1 MTSISSHRFVW
12 LAAAAGVAVGA
23 GAMWFAS
30 GQSGRIE
37 THSADSRPTDIAAP
51 ESKKKSVSP
60 GLPARELPAAESRRI
75 AEIIAQVQREYVDEV
90 TADRLLEQA
99 MRGMVDELDPYS
111 AYLDRREYQE
121 LRRGAAGSY
130 PGIGIEVSAEA
141 GSIKVVR
148 SLADSP
154 AARAG
159 IRGGDVILQIDNEP
173 VGGNVNAALEQMRGP
188 PGSLVRL
195 MLRRAE
201 SAELVSV
208 ALERAKVEV
217 HSVSGELLAPGYAY
231 VRIASFSET
240 TRKDFEKVLRELSA
254 TGRLRGVVIDVRHNP
269 GGVLE
274 AAVEVADA
282 LLDTGN
288 IVSATG
294 RTAESNF
301 RMDAV
306 PGQLLE
312 GVAVTLLVNGAS
324 ASAAEILAGALK
336 DNGRARLVGR
346 RTYGKGVV
354 QSVLPLADGRALK
367 LTTSRYVTPAGIS
380 IDETGIEPDVIIPG
394 ADVVP
399 VAPRNDSE
407 VRLALRTLREPQ
419 PSKARVAP

>member
-1 MTSISSHRFVW
+1 VE
-12 LAAAAGVAVGA
+12 
-23 GAMWFAS
+23 
-30 GQSGRIE
+30 E
-37 THSADSRPTDIAAP
+37 TVDAPTP
-51 ESKKKSVSP
+51 SKKSTADQPLTV
-60 GLPARELPAAESRRI
+60 RELPASESRRI

-90 TADRLLEQA
+90 TPDRLLEQA
-99 MRGMVDELDPYS
+99 MRGMVGGLDPYS
-111 AYLDRREYQE
+111 AYLDRREYEE

-130 PGIGIEVSAEA
+130 PGIGIEVSAEDD
-141 GSIKVVR
+141 GIKVVR

-173 VGGNVNAALEQMRGP
+173 VCDNVNAALEQMRGP

-195 MLRRAE
+195 TLRRAE

-217 HSVSGELLAPGYAY
+217 HSVSGEMLESGFAY

-240 TRKDFEKVLRELSA
+240 TRKDFDKVVRELST
-254 TGRLRGVVIDVRHNP
+254 TGRLRGVVLDVRHNP

-282 LLDTGN
+282 LLDSGN

-294 RTAESNF
+294 RTAEANF
-301 RMDAV
+301 RMDASR
-306 PGQLLE
+306 GQLLE
-312 GVAVTLLVNGAS
+312 GVPLVLLINGAS

-367 LTTSRYVTPAGIS
+367 LTTSRYVTPAGVS
-380 IDETGIEPDVIIPG
+380 IDETGIEPDVLLPG
-394 ADVVP
+394 ADVTP
-399 VAPRNDSE
+399 IAAREDAE
-407 VRLALRTLREPQ
+407 VNLALRTLREPTV
-419 PSKARVAP
+419 ARAKERR

>member
-1 MTSISSHRFVW
+1 MSIAPSHRLVW
-12 LAAAAGVAVGA
+12 LAAAAGLVVGA
-23 GAMWFAS
+23 VVTGFLLRTP
-30 GQSGRIE
+30 QEI
-37 THSADSRPTDIAAP
+37 ADPPATR
-51 ESKKKSVSP
+51 KKSIISSP
-60 GLPARELPAAESRRI
+60 VTQRELPASESRRMT
-75 AEIIAQVQREYVDEV
+75 EIIAQVQREYVDEV
-90 TADRLLEQA
+90 TPDRLLEQA
-99 MRGMVDELDPYS
+99 MRGMVGGLDPYS
-111 AYLDRREYQE
+111 AYLDRREYEE

-130 PGIGIEVSAEA
+130 PGIGIEVSAE
-141 GSIKVVR
+141 GEGIKVVR

-173 VGGNVNAALEQMRGP
+173 VGSNVNAALEQMRGP

-195 MLRRAE
+195 TLRRAE

-217 HSVSGELLAPGYAY
+217 HSVTGELLEPGFGY

-240 TRKDFEKVLRELSA
+240 TRKDFEKVLRELTAS
-254 TGRLRGVVIDVRHNP
+254 GRLRGVVLDVRHNP

-282 LLDTGN
+282 LLDAGN

-294 RTAESNF
+294 RTAEANF
-301 RMDAV
+301 RMDATR
-306 PGQLLE
+306 GQLLE
-312 GVAVTLLVNGAS
+312 GVPLVLLINGAS

-336 DNGRARLVGR
+336 DNRRAQLIGR

-380 IDETGIEPDVIIPG
+380 INETGIEPDVLLPG
-394 ADVVP
+394 VDITPIAARD
-399 VAPRNDSE
+399 DTE
-407 VRLALRTLREPQ
+407 VKLALRSLREP
-419 PSKARVAP
+419 PPTRGKERR

>member
-1 MTSISSHRFVW
+1 
-12 LAAAAGVAVGA
+12 
-23 GAMWFAS
+23 MWFV
-30 GQSGRIE
+30 
-37 THSADSRPTDIAAP
+37 SRPADEALDMTP
-51 ESKKKSVSP
+51 PSKKSNVEKPLTV
-60 GLPARELPAAESRRI
+60 RELPASESRRI
-75 AEIIAQVQREYVDEV
+75 AEIIAQVQREYVDDV
-90 TADRLLEQA
+90 TPDRLLEQA
-99 MRGMVDELDPYS
+99 MRGMVGGLDPYS
-111 AYLDRREYQE
+111 AYLDRREYEE

-130 PGIGIEVSAEA
+130 PGIGIEVSAE
-141 GSIKVVR
+141 GEGIKVVR

-173 VGGNVNAALEQMRGP
+173 VGSNVSAALEQMRGP

-195 MLRRAE
+195 TLRRAE

-217 HSVSGELLAPGYAY
+217 HSVSGEMLESGFAY

-240 TRKDFEKVLRELSA
+240 TRKDFDKVLRELS
-254 TGRLRGVVIDVRHNP
+254 TSGSLRGVVLDVRHNP

-282 LLDTGN
+282 LLDSGN

-294 RTAESNF
+294 RTAEANF
-301 RMDAV
+301 RMDASR
-306 PGQLLE
+306 GQLLE
-312 GVAVTLLVNGAS
+312 GVPLVLLINGAS

-367 LTTSRYVTPAGIS
+367 LTTSRYVTPAGVS
-380 IDETGIEPDVIIPG
+380 IDETGIEPDVLLPG
-394 ADVVP
+394 ADVMP
-399 VAPRNDSE
+399 IAAREDAE
-407 VRLALRTLREPQ
+407 VKLALRTLREPTITRA
-419 PSKARVAP
+419 KERR

>member
-1 MTSISSHRFVW
+1 VSIAQSHRLVW

-23 GAMWFAS
+23 TATWL
-30 GQSGRIE
+30 I
-37 THSADSRPTDIAAP
+37 SRPTEETVEVSTASNNS
-51 ESKKKSVSP
+51 SKKSNSDRPLTV
-60 GLPARELPAAESRRI
+60 RELPASESRRI
-75 AEIIAQVQREYVDEV
+75 AEIIAQVQREYVDDV
-90 TADRLLEQA
+90 LPDRLLEQA
-99 MRGMVDELDPYS
+99 MRGMVGGLDPYS
-111 AYLDRREYQE
+111 AYLDRREYEE

-130 PGIGIEVSAEA
+130 PGIGIEVSAE
-141 GSIKVVR
+141 GDGIKVVR

-173 VGGNVNAALEQMRGP
+173 VGSNVNAALEQMRGP

-195 MLRRAE
+195 TLRRAE

-217 HSVSGELLAPGYAY
+217 HSVSGEMLESGFAY

-240 TRKDFEKVLRELSA
+240 TRKDFDKILRELSSS
-254 TGRLRGVVIDVRHNP
+254 GPLRGVVLDVRHNP

-282 LLDTGN
+282 LLDSGN

-294 RTAESNF
+294 RTAEANF
-301 RMDAV
+301 RMNASQ
-306 PGQLLE
+306 GQLLE
-312 GVAVTLLVNGAS
+312 GVPLVLLINGAS

-380 IDETGIEPDVIIPG
+380 INETGIEPDVLIPG
-394 ADVVP
+394 ADVMP
-399 VAPRNDSE
+399 GAARDDTE
-407 VRLALRTLREPQ
+407 VKLALRTLRETSRQ
-419 PSKARVAP
+419 LSSVRAAP

>member
-1 MTSISSHRFVW
+1 VSITQSHRLVW
-12 LAAAAGVAVGA
+12 LAAAAGLVVGA
-23 GAMWFAS
+23 AATWFV
-30 GQSGRIE
+30 
-37 THSADSRPTDIAAP
+37 SRPVEETVDLP
-51 ESKKKSVSP
+51 TSSKKSTADQPLTV
-60 GLPARELPAAESRRI
+60 RELPASESRRI

-90 TADRLLEQA
+90 TPDRLLEQA
-99 MRGMVDELDPYS
+99 MRGMVGGLDPYS
-111 AYLDRREYQE
+111 AYLDRREYEE

-130 PGIGIEVSAEA
+130 PGIGIEVSAE
-141 GSIKVVR
+141 GEGIKVVR

-173 VGGNVNAALEQMRGP
+173 VGANVSAALEQMRGP

-195 MLRRAE
+195 TLRRAE

-217 HSVSGELLAPGYAY
+217 HSVSGEMLESGFAY

-240 TRKDFEKVLRELSA
+240 TRKDFDKVVRELSM
-254 TGRLRGVVIDVRHNP
+254 TGRLRGVVLDVRHNP

-282 LLDTGN
+282 LLDSGN

-294 RTAESNF
+294 RTAEANF
-301 RMDAV
+301 RMDASQ
-306 PGQLLE
+306 GQLLE
-312 GVAVTLLVNGAS
+312 GVPLVLLINGAS

-367 LTTSRYVTPAGIS
+367 LTTSRYVTPAGVS
-380 IDETGIEPDVIIPG
+380 IDETGIEPDVLLPG
-394 ADVVP
+394 VDVLP
-399 VAPRNDSE
+399 IAAREDAE
-407 VRLALRTLREPQ
+407 VKLALRTLREP
-419 PSKARVAP
+419 PVTRAKERR

>member
-1 MTSISSHRFVW
+1 MNPVASYRFVW
-12 LAAAAGVAVGA
+12 LAAAAGLLVGA
-23 GAMWFAS
+23 GATWFATAQLRLS
-30 GQSGRIE
+30 EAGSESQPIE
-37 THSADSRPTDIAAP
+37 TTLS
-51 ESKKKSVSP
+51 SKKTSAVPAST
-60 GLPARELPAAESRRI
+60 ARELPAAESRRI

-90 TADRLLEQA
+90 TPDRLLEQA
-99 MRGMVDELDPYS
+99 MRGMVGELDPYS
-111 AYLDRREYQE
+111 AYLDRREYEE

-141 GSIKVVR
+141 GGIKVVR

-195 MLRRAE
+195 TLRRAE

-217 HSVSGELLAPGYAY
+217 HSVSGELLEPGYGY

-254 TGRLRGVVIDVRHNP
+254 TGRLRGVIIDVRHNP

-294 RTAESNF
+294 RTAEANF
-301 RMDAV
+301 RMDAAR
-306 PGQLLE
+306 GQLLE
-312 GVAVTLLVNGAS
+312 GVSLILLINGAS

-367 LTTSRYVTPAGIS
+367 ITTSRYVTPAGIS

-394 ADVVP
+394 SDVMP
-399 VAPRNDSE
+399 VAPRDDSE
-407 VRLALRTLREPQ
+407 VKLALRTLRDPLVTR
-419 PSKARVAP
+419 SKERR

>member
-1 MTSISSHRFVW
+1 
-12 LAAAAGVAVGA
+12 
-23 GAMWFAS
+23 MWFV
-30 GQSGRIE
+30 
-37 THSADSRPTDIAAP
+37 SRPADEALNVTP
-51 ESKKKSVSP
+51 PSKKSIVDKPLTV
-60 GLPARELPAAESRRI
+60 RELPASESRRI
-75 AEIIAQVQREYVDEV
+75 AEIIAQVQREYVDDV
-90 TADRLLEQA
+90 TPDRLLEQA
-99 MRGMVDELDPYS
+99 MRGMVGGLDPYS
-111 AYLDRREYQE
+111 AYLDRREYEE

-130 PGIGIEVSAEA
+130 PGIGIEVSAE
-141 GSIKVVR
+141 GEGIKVVR

-173 VGGNVNAALEQMRGP
+173 VGSNVSAALEQMRGP

-195 MLRRAE
+195 TLRRAE

-217 HSVSGELLAPGYAY
+217 HSVSGEMLESGFAY

-240 TRKDFEKVLRELSA
+240 TRKDFDKVLRELS
-254 TGRLRGVVIDVRHNP
+254 TSGSLRGVVLDVRHNP

-282 LLDTGN
+282 LLDSGN

-294 RTAESNF
+294 RTAEANF
-301 RMDAV
+301 RMDASR
-306 PGQLLE
+306 GQLLE
-312 GVAVTLLVNGAS
+312 GVPLVLLINGAS

-367 LTTSRYVTPAGIS
+367 LTTSRYVTPAGVS
-380 IDETGIEPDVIIPG
+380 IDETGIEPDVLLPG

-399 VAPRNDSE
+399 IAAREDAE
-407 VRLALRTLREPQ
+407 VKLALRTLREPTVTRA
-419 PSKARVAP
+419 KERR

>member
-1 MTSISSHRFVW
+1 MSIAPSHRLVW
-12 LAAAAGVAVGA
+12 LAAAAGLVVGA
-23 GAMWFAS
+23 VVTGFLLRTP
-30 GQSGRIE
+30 QEI
-37 THSADSRPTDIAAP
+37 ADPPATR
-51 ESKKKSVSP
+51 KKSIISSP
-60 GLPARELPAAESRRI
+60 VTQRELPASESRRMT
-75 AEIIAQVQREYVDEV
+75 EIIAQVQREYVDEV
-90 TADRLLEQA
+90 TPDRLLEQA
-99 MRGMVDELDPYS
+99 MRGMVGGLDPYS
-111 AYLDRREYQE
+111 AYLDRREYEE

-130 PGIGIEVSAEA
+130 PGIGIEVSAE
-141 GSIKVVR
+141 GEGIKVVR

-173 VGGNVNAALEQMRGP
+173 VGSNVNAALEQMRGP

-195 MLRRAE
+195 TLRRAE

-217 HSVSGELLAPGYAY
+217 HSVTGELLEPGFGY

-240 TRKDFEKVLRELSA
+240 TRKDFDKVLRELTA
-254 TGRLRGVVIDVRHNP
+254 IGRLRGVVLDVRHNP

-282 LLDTGN
+282 LLDAGN

-294 RTAESNF
+294 RTAEANF
-301 RMDAV
+301 RMDATR
-306 PGQLLE
+306 GQLLE
-312 GVAVTLLVNGAS
+312 GVPLVLLINGAS

-336 DNGRARLVGR
+336 DNRRAQLIGR

-380 IDETGIEPDVIIPG
+380 IDETGIEPDVLLPG
-394 ADVVP
+394 VDVTP
-399 VAPRNDSE
+399 IAARDDAE
-407 VRLALRTLREPQ
+407 VKLALRSLREP
-419 PSKARVAP
+419 PPTRGKERR

>member
-1 MTSISSHRFVW
+1 MSLAHSHRLVW
-12 LAAAAGVAVGA
+12 LAAAAGLVVGA
-23 GAMWFAS
+23 ATMWFV
-30 GQSGRIE
+30 
-37 THSADSRPTDIAAP
+37 SRPADEALDMTP
-51 ESKKKSVSP
+51 PSKKSNVEKPLTV
-60 GLPARELPAAESRRI
+60 RELPASESRRI
-75 AEIIAQVQREYVDEV
+75 AEIIAQVQREYVDDV
-90 TADRLLEQA
+90 TPDRLLEQA
-99 MRGMVDELDPYS
+99 MRGMVGGLDPYS
-111 AYLDRREYQE
+111 AYLDRREYEE

-130 PGIGIEVSAEA
+130 PGIGIEVSAE
-141 GSIKVVR
+141 GEGIKVVR

-173 VGGNVNAALEQMRGP
+173 VGSNVSAALEQMRGP

-195 MLRRAE
+195 TLRRAE

-217 HSVSGELLAPGYAY
+217 HSVSGEMLESGFAY

-240 TRKDFEKVLRELSA
+240 TRKDFDKVLRELS
-254 TGRLRGVVIDVRHNP
+254 TSGSLRGVVLDVRHNP

-282 LLDTGN
+282 LLDSGN

-294 RTAESNF
+294 RTAEANF
-301 RMDAV
+301 RMDASR
-306 PGQLLE
+306 GQLLE
-312 GVAVTLLVNGAS
+312 GVPLVLLINGAS

-367 LTTSRYVTPAGIS
+367 LTTSRYVTPAGVS
-380 IDETGIEPDVIIPG
+380 IDETGIEPDVLLPG
-394 ADVVP
+394 VDVMP
-399 VAPRNDSE
+399 IAAREDAE
-407 VRLALRTLREPQ
+407 VKLALRTLREPTVTRA
-419 PSKARVAP
+419 KERR

>member
-1 MTSISSHRFVW
+1 VE
-12 LAAAAGVAVGA
+12 
-23 GAMWFAS
+23 
-30 GQSGRIE
+30 E
-37 THSADSRPTDIAAP
+37 TVDAPTP
-51 ESKKKSVSP
+51 SKKSTADQPLTV
-60 GLPARELPAAESRRI
+60 RELPASESRRI

-90 TADRLLEQA
+90 TPDRLLEQA
-99 MRGMVDELDPYS
+99 MRGMVGGLDPYS
-111 AYLDRREYQE
+111 AYLDRREYEE

-130 PGIGIEVSAEA
+130 PGIGIEVSAEDD
-141 GSIKVVR
+141 GIKVVR

-173 VGGNVNAALEQMRGP
+173 VGDNVSAALEQMRGP

-195 MLRRAE
+195 TLRRAE

-217 HSVSGELLAPGYAY
+217 HSVSGEMLESGFAY

-240 TRKDFEKVLRELSA
+240 TRKDFDKVVRELST
-254 TGRLRGVVIDVRHNP
+254 TGRLRGVVLDVRHNP

-282 LLDTGN
+282 LLDSGN

-294 RTAESNF
+294 RTAEANF
-301 RMDAV
+301 RMDASR
-306 PGQLLE
+306 GQLLE
-312 GVAVTLLVNGAS
+312 GVPLILLINGAS

-367 LTTSRYVTPAGIS
+367 LTTSRYVTPAGVS
-380 IDETGIEPDVIIPG
+380 IDETGIEPDVLLPG
-394 ADVVP
+394 ADVTP
-399 VAPRNDSE
+399 IAAREDAE
-407 VRLALRTLREPQ
+407 VNLALRTLREPTV
-419 PSKARVAP
+419 ARAKERR

>member
-1 MTSISSHRFVW
+1 MSIAQSHRLVW
-12 LAAAAGVAVGA
+12 LAAAVGVAVGA
-23 GAMWFAS
+23 AATWL
-30 GQSGRIE
+30 I
-37 THSADSRPTDIAAP
+37 SRPTEETVEVSTASNNS
-51 ESKKKSVSP
+51 SKKSNSDRPLTV
-60 GLPARELPAAESRRI
+60 RELPASESRRI
-75 AEIIAQVQREYVDEV
+75 AEIIAQVQREYVDDV
-90 TADRLLEQA
+90 PPDRLLEQA
-99 MRGMVDELDPYS
+99 MRGMVGGLDPYS
-111 AYLDRREYQE
+111 AYLDRREYEE

-130 PGIGIEVSAEA
+130 PGIGIEVSAE
-141 GSIKVVR
+141 GDGIKVVR

-173 VGGNVNAALEQMRGP
+173 VGSNVNAALEQMRGP

-195 MLRRAE
+195 TLRRAE

-217 HSVSGELLAPGYAY
+217 HSVSGEMLESGFAY

-240 TRKDFEKVLRELSA
+240 TRKDFDRVLRELSSS
-254 TGRLRGVVIDVRHNP
+254 GPLRGVVLDVRHNP

-282 LLDTGN
+282 LLDSGN

-294 RTAESNF
+294 RTAEANF
-301 RMDAV
+301 RMNASQ
-306 PGQLLE
+306 GQLLE
-312 GVAVTLLVNGAS
+312 GVPLVLLINGAS

-367 LTTSRYVTPAGIS
+367 LTTSRYVTPAGVS
-380 IDETGIEPDVIIPG
+380 IDETGIEPDVLLPG
-394 ADVVP
+394 ADVMP
-399 VAPRNDSE
+399 IAARDDTE
-407 VRLALRTLREPQ
+407 VKLALRTLRDPTLSRTKE
-419 PSKARVAP
+419 RR

>member
-1 MTSISSHRFVW
+1 MSLAHSHRLVW
-12 LAAAAGVAVGA
+12 LAAAAGLVVGA
-23 GAMWFAS
+23 ATMWFV
-30 GQSGRIE
+30 
-37 THSADSRPTDIAAP
+37 SRPADEALDVTP
-51 ESKKKSVSP
+51 PSKKSNVDKPLTV
-60 GLPARELPAAESRRI
+60 RELPASESRRI
-75 AEIIAQVQREYVDEV
+75 AEIIAQVQREYVDDV
-90 TADRLLEQA
+90 TPDRLLEQA
-99 MRGMVDELDPYS
+99 MRGMVGGLDPYS
-111 AYLDRREYQE
+111 AYLDRREYEE

-130 PGIGIEVSAEA
+130 PGIGIEVSAE
-141 GSIKVVR
+141 GEGIKVVR

-173 VGGNVNAALEQMRGP
+173 VGSNVSAALEQMRGP

-195 MLRRAE
+195 TLRRAE

-217 HSVSGELLAPGYAY
+217 HSVSGEMLESGFAY

-240 TRKDFEKVLRELSA
+240 TRKDFDKVLRELS
-254 TGRLRGVVIDVRHNP
+254 TSGSLRGVVLDVRHNP

-282 LLDTGN
+282 LLDSGN

-294 RTAESNF
+294 RTAEANF
-301 RMDAV
+301 RMDASR
-306 PGQLLE
+306 GQLLE
-312 GVAVTLLVNGAS
+312 GVPLVLLINGAS

-367 LTTSRYVTPAGIS
+367 LTTSRYVTPAGVS
-380 IDETGIEPDVIIPG
+380 IDETGIEPDVLLPG
-394 ADVVP
+394 ADVMP
-399 VAPRNDSE
+399 IAAREDAE
-407 VRLALRTLREPQ
+407 VKLALRTLREPTVTRA
-419 PSKARVAP
+419 KERR

>member
-1 MTSISSHRFVW
+1 VSLAHSHRLVW
-12 LAAAAGVAVGA
+12 LAAAAGLVVGA
-23 GAMWFAS
+23 AAMWFV
-30 GQSGRIE
+30 
-37 THSADSRPTDIAAP
+37 SRPADEALGVTP
-51 ESKKKSVSP
+51 PSKKSIVDKPLTV
-60 GLPARELPAAESRRI
+60 RELPASESRRI
-75 AEIIAQVQREYVDEV
+75 AEIIAQVQREYVDDV
-90 TADRLLEQA
+90 TPDRLLEQA
-99 MRGMVDELDPYS
+99 MRGMVGGLDPYS
-111 AYLDRREYQE
+111 AYLDRREYEE

-130 PGIGIEVSAEA
+130 PGIGIEVSAE
-141 GSIKVVR
+141 GEGIKVVR

-173 VGGNVNAALEQMRGP
+173 VGSNVSAALEQMRGP

-195 MLRRAE
+195 TLRRAE

-217 HSVSGELLAPGYAY
+217 HSVSGEMLESGFAY

-240 TRKDFEKVLRELSA
+240 TRKDFDKVLRELS
-254 TGRLRGVVIDVRHNP
+254 TSGSLRGVVLDVRHNP

-282 LLDTGN
+282 LLDSGN

-294 RTAESNF
+294 RTAEANF
-301 RMDAV
+301 RMDASR
-306 PGQLLE
+306 GQLLE
-312 GVAVTLLVNGAS
+312 GVPLVLLINGAS

-367 LTTSRYVTPAGIS
+367 LTTSRYVTPAGVS
-380 IDETGIEPDVIIPG
+380 IDETGIEPDVLLPG
-394 ADVVP
+394 ADVMP
-399 VAPRNDSE
+399 IGPRDDTE
-407 VRLALRTLREPQ
+407 VKLALRTLRETSSQ
-419 PSKARVAP
+419 PRSARAAP

>member
-1 MTSISSHRFVW
+1 MSITQSHRLVW
-12 LAAAAGVAVGA
+12 LAAAAGLVVGA
-23 GAMWFAS
+23 AATWFV
-30 GQSGRIE
+30 
-37 THSADSRPTDIAAP
+37 SRPVEETVDVPAP
-51 ESKKKSVSP
+51 SKKSTADQPLTV
-60 GLPARELPAAESRRI
+60 RELPASESRRI

-90 TADRLLEQA
+90 TPDRLLEQA
-99 MRGMVDELDPYS
+99 MRGMVGGLDPYS
-111 AYLDRREYQE
+111 AYLDRREYEE

-130 PGIGIEVSAEA
+130 PGIGIEVSAE
-141 GSIKVVR
+141 GEGIKVVR

-173 VGGNVNAALEQMRGP
+173 VGANVSAALEQMRGP

-195 MLRRAE
+195 TLRRAE

-217 HSVSGELLAPGYAY
+217 HSVSGEMLESGFAY

-240 TRKDFEKVLRELSA
+240 TRKDFDKVVRELSM
-254 TGRLRGVVIDVRHNP
+254 TGRLRGVVLDVRHNP

-282 LLDTGN
+282 LLDSGN

-294 RTAESNF
+294 RTAEANF
-301 RMDAV
+301 RMDASQ
-306 PGQLLE
+306 GQLLE
-312 GVAVTLLVNGAS
+312 GVPLVLLINGAS

-367 LTTSRYVTPAGIS
+367 LTTSRYVTPAGVS
-380 IDETGIEPDVIIPG
+380 IDETGIEPDVLLPG
-394 ADVVP
+394 VDVLP
-399 VAPRNDSE
+399 IAARDDAE
-407 VRLALRTLREPQ
+407 VKLALRTLREP
-419 PSKARVAP
+419 PVTRAKERR

>member
-1 MTSISSHRFVW
+1 MSIAQSHRLVW
-12 LAAAAGVAVGA
+12 LAAAVGVAVGA
-23 GAMWFAS
+23 AATWL
-30 GQSGRIE
+30 I
-37 THSADSRPTDIAAP
+37 SRPTEETVEVSTASNNS
-51 ESKKKSVSP
+51 SKKSNSDRPLTV
-60 GLPARELPAAESRRI
+60 RELPASESRRI
-75 AEIIAQVQREYVDEV
+75 AEIIAQVQREYVDDV
-90 TADRLLEQA
+90 PPDRLLEQA
-99 MRGMVDELDPYS
+99 MRGMVGGLDPYS
-111 AYLDRREYQE
+111 AYLDRREYEE

-130 PGIGIEVSAEA
+130 PGIGIEVSAE
-141 GSIKVVR
+141 GDGIKVVR

-173 VGGNVNAALEQMRGP
+173 VGSNVNAALEQMRGP

-195 MLRRAE
+195 TLRRAE

-217 HSVSGELLAPGYAY
+217 HSVSGEMLESGFAY

-240 TRKDFEKVLRELSA
+240 TRKDFDRVLRELSSS
-254 TGRLRGVVIDVRHNP
+254 GPLRGVVLDVRHNP

-282 LLDTGN
+282 LLDSGN

-294 RTAESNF
+294 RTAEANF
-301 RMDAV
+301 RMNASQ
-306 PGQLLE
+306 GQLLE
-312 GVAVTLLVNGAS
+312 GVPLVLLINGAS

-367 LTTSRYVTPAGIS
+367 LTTSRYVTPAGVS
-380 IDETGIEPDVIIPG
+380 IDETGIEPDVLLPG
-394 ADVVP
+394 ADVMP
-399 VAPRNDSE
+399 IGPRDDTE
-407 VRLALRTLREPQ
+407 VKLALRTLRETSSQ
-419 PSKARVAP
+419 PRSARAAP

>member
-1 MTSISSHRFVW
+1 
-12 LAAAAGVAVGA
+12 
-23 GAMWFAS
+23 
-30 GQSGRIE
+30 
-37 THSADSRPTDIAAP
+37 
-51 ESKKKSVSP
+51 
-60 GLPARELPAAESRRI
+60 LPASESRRI

-90 TADRLLEQA
+90 TPDRLLEQA
-99 MRGMVDELDPYS
+99 MRGMVGGLDPYS
-111 AYLDRREYQE
+111 AYLDRREYEE

-130 PGIGIEVSAEA
+130 PGIGIEVSAEDD
-141 GSIKVVR
+141 GIKVVR

-173 VGGNVNAALEQMRGP
+173 VGDNVNAALEQMRGP

-195 MLRRAE
+195 TLRRAE

-217 HSVSGELLAPGYAY
+217 HSVSGEMLESGFAY

-240 TRKDFEKVLRELSA
+240 TRKDFDKVVRELST
-254 TGRLRGVVIDVRHNP
+254 TGRLRGVVLDVRHNP

-282 LLDTGN
+282 LLDSGN

-294 RTAESNF
+294 RTAEANF
-301 RMDAV
+301 RMDASR
-306 PGQLLE
+306 GQLLE
-312 GVAVTLLVNGAS
+312 GVPLVLLINGAS

-367 LTTSRYVTPAGIS
+367 LTTSRYVTPAGVS
-380 IDETGIEPDVIIPG
+380 IDETGIEPDVLLPG
-394 ADVVP
+394 ADVTP
-399 VAPRNDSE
+399 IAAREDAE
-407 VRLALRTLREPQ
+407 VNLALRTLREPTV
-419 PSKARVAP
+419 ARAKERR

>member
-1 MTSISSHRFVW
+1 MSLAHSHRLVW
-12 LAAAAGVAVGA
+12 LAAAAGLVVGA
-23 GAMWFAS
+23 AAMWFVS
-30 GQSGRIE
+30 WP
-37 THSADSRPTDIAAP
+37 ADEALDVTPP
-51 ESKKKSVSP
+51 SKKSIVDKPLTV
-60 GLPARELPAAESRRI
+60 RELPASESRRI
-75 AEIIAQVQREYVDEV
+75 AEIIAQVQREYVDDV
-90 TADRLLEQA
+90 TPDRLLEQA
-99 MRGMVDELDPYS
+99 MRGMVGGLDPYS
-111 AYLDRREYQE
+111 AYLDRREYEE

-130 PGIGIEVSAEA
+130 PGIGIEVSAE
-141 GSIKVVR
+141 GEGIKVVR

-173 VGGNVNAALEQMRGP
+173 VGSNVSAALEQMRGP

-195 MLRRAE
+195 TLRRAE

-217 HSVSGELLAPGYAY
+217 HSVSGEMLESGFAY

-240 TRKDFEKVLRELSA
+240 TRKDFDKVLRELS
-254 TGRLRGVVIDVRHNP
+254 TSGSLRGVVLDVRHNP

-282 LLDTGN
+282 LLDSGN

-294 RTAESNF
+294 RTAEANF
-301 RMDAV
+301 RMDASR
-306 PGQLLE
+306 GQLLE
-312 GVAVTLLVNGAS
+312 GVPLVLLINGAS

-367 LTTSRYVTPAGIS
+367 LTTSRYVTPAGVS
-380 IDETGIEPDVIIPG
+380 IDETGIEPDVLLPG
-394 ADVVP
+394 ADVMP
-399 VAPRNDSE
+399 IAAREDAE
-407 VRLALRTLREPQ
+407 VKLALRTLREPTVTRA
-419 PSKARVAP
+419 KERR

>member
-1 MTSISSHRFVW
+1 VSITQSHRLVW
-12 LAAAAGVAVGA
+12 LAAAAGLVVGA
-23 GAMWFAS
+23 AATWFV
-30 GQSGRIE
+30 
-37 THSADSRPTDIAAP
+37 SRPVEETVDVPAP
-51 ESKKKSVSP
+51 SKKSTADQPLTV
-60 GLPARELPAAESRRI
+60 RELPASESRRI

-90 TADRLLEQA
+90 TPDRLLEQA
-99 MRGMVDELDPYS
+99 MRGMVGGLDPYS
-111 AYLDRREYQE
+111 AYLDRREYEE

-130 PGIGIEVSAEA
+130 PGIGIEVSAE
-141 GSIKVVR
+141 GEGIKVVR

-173 VGGNVNAALEQMRGP
+173 VGANVSAALEQMRGP

-195 MLRRAE
+195 TLRRAE

-217 HSVSGELLAPGYAY
+217 YSVSGEMLESGFAY

-240 TRKDFEKVLRELSA
+240 TRKDFDKVVRELSM
-254 TGRLRGVVIDVRHNP
+254 TGRLRGVVLDVRHNP

-282 LLDTGN
+282 LLDSGN

-294 RTAESNF
+294 RTAEANF
-301 RMDAV
+301 RMDASQ
-306 PGQLLE
+306 GQLLE
-312 GVAVTLLVNGAS
+312 GVPLVLLINGAS

-367 LTTSRYVTPAGIS
+367 LTTSRYVTPAGVS
-380 IDETGIEPDVIIPG
+380 IDETGIEPDVLLPG
-394 ADVVP
+394 VDVLP
-399 VAPRNDSE
+399 IAAREDAE
-407 VRLALRTLREPQ
+407 VKLALRTLREP
-419 PSKARVAP
+419 PVTRAKERR

>member
-1 MTSISSHRFVW
+1 
-12 LAAAAGVAVGA
+12 
-23 GAMWFAS
+23 MWFV
-30 GQSGRIE
+30 
-37 THSADSRPTDIAAP
+37 SRPADEALDVTP
-51 ESKKKSVSP
+51 SSKKSIVDKPLTV
-60 GLPARELPAAESRRI
+60 RELPASESRRI
-75 AEIIAQVQREYVDEV
+75 AEIIAQVQREYVDDV
-90 TADRLLEQA
+90 TPDRLLEQA
-99 MRGMVDELDPYS
+99 MRGMVGGLDPYS
-111 AYLDRREYQE
+111 AYLDRREYEE

-130 PGIGIEVSAEA
+130 PGIGIEVSAE
-141 GSIKVVR
+141 GEGIKVVR

-173 VGGNVNAALEQMRGP
+173 VGSNVSAALEQMRGP

-195 MLRRAE
+195 TLRRAE

-217 HSVSGELLAPGYAY
+217 HSVSGEMLESGFAY

-240 TRKDFEKVLRELSA
+240 TRKDFDKVLRELS
-254 TGRLRGVVIDVRHNP
+254 TSGSLRGVVLDVRHNP

-282 LLDTGN
+282 LLDSGN

-294 RTAESNF
+294 RTAEANF
-301 RMDAV
+301 RMDASR
-306 PGQLLE
+306 GQLLE
-312 GVAVTLLVNGAS
+312 GVPLVLLINGAS

-367 LTTSRYVTPAGIS
+367 LTTSRYVTPAGVS
-380 IDETGIEPDVIIPG
+380 IDETGIEPDVLLPG

-399 VAPRNDSE
+399 IAAREDAE
-407 VRLALRTLREPQ
+407 VKLALRTLREPTVTRA
-419 PSKARVAP
+419 KERR

>member
-1 MTSISSHRFVW
+1 MSVAHSHRLVW
-12 LAAAAGVAVGA
+12 LAAAAGLVVGA
-23 GAMWFAS
+23 AGTWFAT
-30 GQSGRIE
+30 QL
-37 THSADSRPTDIAAP
+37 ADRPVEEPSDIPAP
-51 ESKKKSVSP
+51 SKKSAATKPLTV
-60 GLPARELPAAESRRI
+60 RELPASESRRI
-75 AEIIAQVQREYVDEV
+75 AEIIAQVQREYVDDV
-90 TADRLLEQA
+90 PPDRLLEQA
-99 MRGMVDELDPYS
+99 MRGMVGGLDPYS
-111 AYLDRREYQE
+111 AYLDRREYEE

-130 PGIGIEVSAEA
+130 PGIGIEVSAE
-141 GSIKVVR
+141 GDGIKVVR

-173 VGGNVNAALEQMRGP
+173 VGSNVNVALEQMRGP

-195 MLRRAE
+195 TLRRAE

-217 HSVSGELLAPGYAY
+217 HSVSGEMLESGFAY

-240 TRKDFEKVLRELSA
+240 TRKDFDKVLRELSSS
-254 TGRLRGVVIDVRHNP
+254 GPLRGVVLDVRHNP

-282 LLDTGN
+282 LLDSGN

-294 RTAESNF
+294 RTAEANF
-301 RMDAV
+301 RMNASQ
-306 PGQLLE
+306 GQLLE
-312 GVAVTLLVNGAS
+312 GVPLVLLINGAS

-336 DNGRARLVGR
+336 DNGRAHLVGR

-380 IDETGIEPDVIIPG
+380 IDETGIEPDVLIPG
-394 ADVVP
+394 ADVMP
-399 VAPRNDSE
+399 GAARDDTE
-407 VRLALRTLREPQ
+407 VKLALRTLRETSRQ
-419 PSKARVAP
+419 PRSARAAP

>member
-1 MTSISSHRFVW
+1 VSIAQSHRLVW

-23 GAMWFAS
+23 TATWL
-30 GQSGRIE
+30 I
-37 THSADSRPTDIAAP
+37 SRPTEETVEVSTASNNS
-51 ESKKKSVSP
+51 SKKSNSDRPLTV
-60 GLPARELPAAESRRI
+60 RELPASESRRI
-75 AEIIAQVQREYVDEV
+75 AEIIAQVQREYVDDV
-90 TADRLLEQA
+90 LPDRLLEQA
-99 MRGMVDELDPYS
+99 MRGMVGGLDPYS
-111 AYLDRREYQE
+111 AYLDRREYEE

-130 PGIGIEVSAEA
+130 PGIGIEVSAE
-141 GSIKVVR
+141 GDGIKVVR

-173 VGGNVNAALEQMRGP
+173 VGSNVNAALEQMRGP

-195 MLRRAE
+195 TLRRAE

-217 HSVSGELLAPGYAY
+217 HSVSGEMLESGFAY

-240 TRKDFEKVLRELSA
+240 TRKDFDKVLRELSSS
-254 TGRLRGVVIDVRHNP
+254 GPLRGVVLDVRHNP

-282 LLDTGN
+282 LLDSGN

-294 RTAESNF
+294 RTAEANF
-301 RMDAV
+301 RMNASQ
-306 PGQLLE
+306 GQLLE
-312 GVAVTLLVNGAS
+312 GVPLVLLINGAS

-380 IDETGIEPDVIIPG
+380 INETGIEPDVLIPG
-394 ADVVP
+394 ADVMP
-399 VAPRNDSE
+399 GAARDDTE
-407 VRLALRTLREPQ
+407 VKLALRTLRETSRQ
-419 PSKARVAP
+419 PRSARAAP

>member
-1 MTSISSHRFVW
+1 MT
-12 LAAAAGVAVGA
+12 
-23 GAMWFAS
+23 
-30 GQSGRIE
+30 
-37 THSADSRPTDIAAP
+37 PP
-51 ESKKKSVSP
+51 SKKSNVEKPLTV
-60 GLPARELPAAESRRI
+60 RELPASESRRI
-75 AEIIAQVQREYVDEV
+75 AEIIAQVQREYVDDV
-90 TADRLLEQA
+90 TPDRLLEQA
-99 MRGMVDELDPYS
+99 MRGMVGGLDPYS
-111 AYLDRREYQE
+111 AYLDRREYEE

-130 PGIGIEVSAEA
+130 PGIGIEVSAE
-141 GSIKVVR
+141 GEGIKVVR

-173 VGGNVNAALEQMRGP
+173 VGSNVSAALEQMRGP

-195 MLRRAE
+195 TLRRAE

-217 HSVSGELLAPGYAY
+217 HSVSGEMLESGFAY

-240 TRKDFEKVLRELSA
+240 TRKDFDKVLRELS
-254 TGRLRGVVIDVRHNP
+254 TSGSLRGVVLDVRHNP

-282 LLDTGN
+282 LLDSGN

-294 RTAESNF
+294 RTAEANF
-301 RMDAV
+301 RMDASR
-306 PGQLLE
+306 GQLLE
-312 GVAVTLLVNGAS
+312 GVPLVLLINGAS

-367 LTTSRYVTPAGIS
+367 LTTSRYVTPAGVS
-380 IDETGIEPDVIIPG
+380 IDETGIEPDVLLPG
-394 ADVVP
+394 ADVMP
-399 VAPRNDSE
+399 IAAREDAE
-407 VRLALRTLREPQ
+407 VKLALRTLREPTVTRA
-419 PSKARVAP
+419 KERR

>member
-1 MTSISSHRFVW
+1 MSLAHSHRLVW
-12 LAAAAGVAVGA
+12 LAAAAGLVVGA
-23 GAMWFAS
+23 AAMWFV
-30 GQSGRIE
+30 
-37 THSADSRPTDIAAP
+37 SRPADEALDMTP
-51 ESKKKSVSP
+51 PSKKSNVEKPLTV
-60 GLPARELPAAESRRI
+60 RELPASESRRI
-75 AEIIAQVQREYVDEV
+75 AEIIAQVQREYVDDV
-90 TADRLLEQA
+90 TPDRLLEQA
-99 MRGMVDELDPYS
+99 MRGMVGGLDPYS
-111 AYLDRREYQE
+111 AYLDRREYEE

-130 PGIGIEVSAEA
+130 PGIGIEVSAE
-141 GSIKVVR
+141 GEGIKVVR

-173 VGGNVNAALEQMRGP
+173 VGSNVSAALEQMRGP

-195 MLRRAE
+195 TLRRAE

-217 HSVSGELLAPGYAY
+217 HSVSGEMLESGFAY

-240 TRKDFEKVLRELSA
+240 TRKDFDKVLRELS
-254 TGRLRGVVIDVRHNP
+254 TSGSLRGVVLDVRHNP

-282 LLDTGN
+282 LLDSGN

-294 RTAESNF
+294 RTAEANF
-301 RMDAV
+301 RMDASR
-306 PGQLLE
+306 GQLLE
-312 GVAVTLLVNGAS
+312 GVPLVLLINGAS

-367 LTTSRYVTPAGIS
+367 LTTSRYVTPAGVS
-380 IDETGIEPDVIIPG
+380 IDETGIEPDVLLPG
-394 ADVVP
+394 ADVMP
-399 VAPRNDSE
+399 IAAREDAE
-407 VRLALRTLREPQ
+407 VKLALRTLREPTVTRA
-419 PSKARVAP
+419 KERR

>member
-1 MTSISSHRFVW
+1 VSITQSHRLVW
-12 LAAAAGVAVGA
+12 LAAAAGLVVGA
-23 GAMWFAS
+23 AATWFV
-30 GQSGRIE
+30 
-37 THSADSRPTDIAAP
+37 SRPVEETVDVPAP
-51 ESKKKSVSP
+51 SKKSTADQPLTV
-60 GLPARELPAAESRRI
+60 RELPASESRRI
-75 AEIIAQVQREYVDEV
+75 AEIIAQVQRESVDEV
-90 TADRLLEQA
+90 TPDRLLEQA
-99 MRGMVDELDPYS
+99 MRGMVGGLDPYS
-111 AYLDRREYQE
+111 AYLDRREYEE

-130 PGIGIEVSAEA
+130 PGIGIEVSAE
-141 GSIKVVR
+141 GEGIKVVR

-173 VGGNVNAALEQMRGP
+173 VGANVSAALEQMRGP

-195 MLRRAE
+195 TLRRAE

-217 HSVSGELLAPGYAY
+217 YSVSGEMLESGFAY

-240 TRKDFEKVLRELSA
+240 TRKDFDKVVRELSM
-254 TGRLRGVVIDVRHNP
+254 TGRLRGVVLDVRHNP

-282 LLDTGN
+282 LLDSGN

-294 RTAESNF
+294 RTAEANF
-301 RMDAV
+301 RMDASQ
-306 PGQLLE
+306 GQLLE
-312 GVAVTLLVNGAS
+312 GVPLVLLINGAS

-367 LTTSRYVTPAGIS
+367 LTTSRYVTPAGVS
-380 IDETGIEPDVIIPG
+380 IDETGIEPDVLLPG
-394 ADVVP
+394 VDVLP
-399 VAPRNDSE
+399 IAARDDAE
-407 VRLALRTLREPQ
+407 VKLALRTLREP
-419 PSKARVAP
+419 PVTRAKERR

>member
-1 MTSISSHRFVW
+1 MSIAQSHRLVW
-12 LAAAAGVAVGA
+12 LAAAVGVAVGA
-23 GAMWFAS
+23 AATWLISHPTEETVEVSTAS
-30 GQSGRIE
+30 NNS
-37 THSADSRPTDIAAP
+37 
-51 ESKKKSVSP
+51 SKKSNSDRPLTV
-60 GLPARELPAAESRRI
+60 RELPASESRRI
-75 AEIIAQVQREYVDEV
+75 AEIIAQVQREYVDDV
-90 TADRLLEQA
+90 PPDRLLEQA
-99 MRGMVDELDPYS
+99 MRGMVGGLDPYS
-111 AYLDRREYQE
+111 AYLDRREYEE

-130 PGIGIEVSAEA
+130 PGIGIEVSAE
-141 GSIKVVR
+141 GDGIKVVR

-173 VGGNVNAALEQMRGP
+173 VGSNVNAALEQMRGP

-195 MLRRAE
+195 TLRRAE

-217 HSVSGELLAPGYAY
+217 HSVSGEMLESGFAY

-240 TRKDFEKVLRELSA
+240 TRKDFDRVLRELSSS
-254 TGRLRGVVIDVRHNP
+254 GPLRGVVLDVRHNP

-282 LLDTGN
+282 LLDSGN

-294 RTAESNF
+294 RTAEANF
-301 RMDAV
+301 RMNASQ
-306 PGQLLE
+306 GQLLE
-312 GVAVTLLVNGAS
+312 GVPLVLLINGAS

-367 LTTSRYVTPAGIS
+367 LTTSRYVTPAGVS
-380 IDETGIEPDVIIPG
+380 IDETGIEPDVLLPG
-394 ADVVP
+394 ADVMP
-399 VAPRNDSE
+399 IAARDDTE
-407 VRLALRTLREPQ
+407 VKLALRTLRDPTLSRTKE
-419 PSKARVAP
+419 RR

>member
-1 MTSISSHRFVW
+1 VE
-12 LAAAAGVAVGA
+12 
-23 GAMWFAS
+23 
-30 GQSGRIE
+30 E
-37 THSADSRPTDIAAP
+37 TVDAPTP
-51 ESKKKSVSP
+51 SKKSTADQPLTV
-60 GLPARELPAAESRRI
+60 RELPASESRRI

-90 TADRLLEQA
+90 TPDRLLEQA
-99 MRGMVDELDPYS
+99 MRGMVGGLDPYS
-111 AYLDRREYQE
+111 AYLDRREYEE

-130 PGIGIEVSAEA
+130 PGIGIEVSAEDD
-141 GSIKVVR
+141 GIKVVR

-173 VGGNVNAALEQMRGP
+173 VGDNVSAALEQMRGP

-195 MLRRAE
+195 TLRRAE

-217 HSVSGELLAPGYAY
+217 HSVSGEMLESGFAY

-240 TRKDFEKVLRELSA
+240 TRKDFDKVVRELST
-254 TGRLRGVVIDVRHNP
+254 TGRLRGVVLDVRHNP

-282 LLDTGN
+282 LLDSGN

-294 RTAESNF
+294 RTAEANF
-301 RMDAV
+301 RMDASR
-306 PGQLLE
+306 GQLLE
-312 GVAVTLLVNGAS
+312 GVPLVLLINGAS

-367 LTTSRYVTPAGIS
+367 LTTSRYVTPAGVS
-380 IDETGIEPDVIIPG
+380 IDETGIEPDVLLPG
-394 ADVVP
+394 ADVTP
-399 VAPRNDSE
+399 IVAREDAE
-407 VRLALRTLREPQ
+407 VNLALRTLREPTV
-419 PSKARVAP
+419 ARAKERR

>member
-1 MTSISSHRFVW
+1 MSLAHSHRLVW
-12 LAAAAGVAVGA
+12 LAAAAGLVVGA
-23 GAMWFAS
+23 AAMWFV
-30 GQSGRIE
+30 
-37 THSADSRPTDIAAP
+37 SRPADEALDVTP
-51 ESKKKSVSP
+51 PSKKSIVEKPLTV
-60 GLPARELPAAESRRI
+60 RELPASESRRI
-75 AEIIAQVQREYVDEV
+75 AEIIAQVQREYVDDV
-90 TADRLLEQA
+90 TPDRLLEQA
-99 MRGMVDELDPYS
+99 MRGMVGGLDPYS
-111 AYLDRREYQE
+111 AYLDRREYEE

-130 PGIGIEVSAEA
+130 PGIGIEVSAE
-141 GSIKVVR
+141 GEGIKVVR

-173 VGGNVNAALEQMRGP
+173 VGSNVSAALEQMRGP

-195 MLRRAE
+195 TLRRAE

-217 HSVSGELLAPGYAY
+217 HSVSGEMLESGFAY

-240 TRKDFEKVLRELSA
+240 TRKDFDKVLRELS
-254 TGRLRGVVIDVRHNP
+254 TSGSLRGVVLDVRHNP

-282 LLDTGN
+282 LLDSGN

-294 RTAESNF
+294 RTAEANF
-301 RMDAV
+301 RMDASR
-306 PGQLLE
+306 GQLLE
-312 GVAVTLLVNGAS
+312 GVPLVLLINGAS

-367 LTTSRYVTPAGIS
+367 LTTSRYVTPAGVS
-380 IDETGIEPDVIIPG
+380 IDETGIEPDVLLPG
-394 ADVVP
+394 ADVMP
-399 VAPRNDSE
+399 IAAREDAE
-407 VRLALRTLREPQ
+407 VKLALRTLREPTVTRA
-419 PSKARVAP
+419 KERR

>member
-1 MTSISSHRFVW
+1 MSATQSHRLAW
-12 LAAAAGVAVGA
+12 LAAAAGLIVGA
-23 GAMWFAS
+23 AATWFVS
-30 GQSGRIE
+30 RSVEE
-37 THSADSRPTDIAAP
+37 TVDAPTP
-51 ESKKKSVSP
+51 SKKSTADQPLTV
-60 GLPARELPAAESRRI
+60 RELPASESRRI

-90 TADRLLEQA
+90 TPDRLLEQA
-99 MRGMVDELDPYS
+99 MRGMVGGLDPYS
-111 AYLDRREYQE
+111 AYLDRREYEE

-130 PGIGIEVSAEA
+130 PGIGIEVSAEDD
-141 GSIKVVR
+141 GIKVVR

-173 VGGNVNAALEQMRGP
+173 VGDNVNAALEQMRGP

-195 MLRRAE
+195 TLRRAE

-217 HSVSGELLAPGYAY
+217 HSVSGEMLESGFAY

-240 TRKDFEKVLRELSA
+240 TRKDFDKVVRELST
-254 TGRLRGVVIDVRHNP
+254 TGRLRGVVLDVRHNP

-282 LLDTGN
+282 LLDSGN

-294 RTAESNF
+294 RTAEANF
-301 RMDAV
+301 RMDASR
-306 PGQLLE
+306 GQLLE
-312 GVAVTLLVNGAS
+312 GVPLVLLINGAS

-367 LTTSRYVTPAGIS
+367 LTTSRYVTPAGVS
-380 IDETGIEPDVIIPG
+380 IDETGIEPDVLLPG
-394 ADVVP
+394 ADVTP
-399 VAPRNDSE
+399 IAAREDAE
-407 VRLALRTLREPQ
+407 VYLALRTLREPTV
-419 PSKARVAP
+419 ARAKERR

>member
-1 MTSISSHRFVW
+1 MSLAHSHRLVW
-12 LAAAAGVAVGA
+12 LAAAAGLVVGA
-23 GAMWFAS
+23 AAMWFV
-30 GQSGRIE
+30 
-37 THSADSRPTDIAAP
+37 SRPADEALDVTP
-51 ESKKKSVSP
+51 PSKKSIVDKPLTV
-60 GLPARELPAAESRRI
+60 RELPASESRRI
-75 AEIIAQVQREYVDEV
+75 AEIIAQVQREYVDDV
-90 TADRLLEQA
+90 TPDRLLEQA
-99 MRGMVDELDPYS
+99 MRGMVGGLDPYS
-111 AYLDRREYQE
+111 AYLDRREYEE

-130 PGIGIEVSAEA
+130 PGIGIEVSAE
-141 GSIKVVR
+141 GEGIKVVR

-173 VGGNVNAALEQMRGP
+173 VGSNVSAALEQMRGP

-195 MLRRAE
+195 TLRRAE

-217 HSVSGELLAPGYAY
+217 HSVSGEMLESGFAY

-240 TRKDFEKVLRELSA
+240 TRKDFDKVLRELS
-254 TGRLRGVVIDVRHNP
+254 TSGSLRGVVLDVRHNP

-282 LLDTGN
+282 LLDSGN

-294 RTAESNF
+294 RTAEANF
-301 RMDAV
+301 RMDASR
-306 PGQLLE
+306 GQLLE
-312 GVAVTLLVNGAS
+312 GVPLVLLINGAS

-367 LTTSRYVTPAGIS
+367 LTTSRYVTPAGVS
-380 IDETGIEPDVIIPG
+380 IDETGIEPDVLLPG

-399 VAPRNDSE
+399 IAAREDAE
-407 VRLALRTLREPQ
+407 VKLALRTLREPTVTRA
-419 PSKARVAP
+419 KERR

>member
-1 MTSISSHRFVW
+1 MSLAHSHRLVW
-12 LAAAAGVAVGA
+12 LAAAAGLVVGA
-23 GAMWFAS
+23 ATMWFV
-30 GQSGRIE
+30 
-37 THSADSRPTDIAAP
+37 SRPADEALDVTP
-51 ESKKKSVSP
+51 PSKKSIVDKPLTV
-60 GLPARELPAAESRRI
+60 RELPASESRRI
-75 AEIIAQVQREYVDEV
+75 AEIIAQVQREYVDDV
-90 TADRLLEQA
+90 TPDRLLEQA
-99 MRGMVDELDPYS
+99 MRGMVGGLDPYS
-111 AYLDRREYQE
+111 AYLDRREYEE

-130 PGIGIEVSAEA
+130 PGIGIEVSAE
-141 GSIKVVR
+141 GEGIKVVR

-173 VGGNVNAALEQMRGP
+173 VGSNVSAALEQMRGP

-195 MLRRAE
+195 TLRRAE

-217 HSVSGELLAPGYAY
+217 HSVSGEMLESGFAY

-240 TRKDFEKVLRELSA
+240 TRKDFDKVLRELS
-254 TGRLRGVVIDVRHNP
+254 TSGSLRGVVLDVRHNP

-282 LLDTGN
+282 LLDSGN

-294 RTAESNF
+294 RTAEANF
-301 RMDAV
+301 RMDASR
-306 PGQLLE
+306 GQLLE
-312 GVAVTLLVNGAS
+312 GVPLVLLINGAS

-367 LTTSRYVTPAGIS
+367 LTTSRYVTPAGVS
-380 IDETGIEPDVIIPG
+380 IDETGIEPDVLLPG

-399 VAPRNDSE
+399 IAAREDAE
-407 VRLALRTLREPQ
+407 VKLALRTLREPTVTRA
-419 PSKARVAP
+419 KERR

>member
-1 MTSISSHRFVW
+1 MSLAHSHRLVW
-12 LAAAAGVAVGA
+12 LAAAAGLVVGA
-23 GAMWFAS
+23 AAMWFV
-30 GQSGRIE
+30 
-37 THSADSRPTDIAAP
+37 SRPADEALDVTP
-51 ESKKKSVSP
+51 PSKKSNVEKPLTV
-60 GLPARELPAAESRRI
+60 RELPASESRRI
-75 AEIIAQVQREYVDEV
+75 AEIIAQVQREYVDDV
-90 TADRLLEQA
+90 TPDRLLEQA
-99 MRGMVDELDPYS
+99 MRGMVGGLDPYS
-111 AYLDRREYQE
+111 AYLDRREYEE

-130 PGIGIEVSAEA
+130 PGIGIEVSAE
-141 GSIKVVR
+141 GEGIKVVR

-173 VGGNVNAALEQMRGP
+173 VGSNVSAALEQMRGP

-195 MLRRAE
+195 TLRRAE

-217 HSVSGELLAPGYAY
+217 HSVSGEMLESGFAY

-240 TRKDFEKVLRELSA
+240 TRKDFDKVLRELS
-254 TGRLRGVVIDVRHNP
+254 TSGSLRGVVLDVRHNP

-282 LLDTGN
+282 LLDSGN

-294 RTAESNF
+294 RTAEANF
-301 RMDAV
+301 RMDASR
-306 PGQLLE
+306 GQLLE
-312 GVAVTLLVNGAS
+312 GVPLVLLINGAS

-367 LTTSRYVTPAGIS
+367 LTTSRYVTPAGVS
-380 IDETGIEPDVIIPG
+380 IDETGIEPDVLLPG
-394 ADVVP
+394 ADVMP
-399 VAPRNDSE
+399 IAAREDAE
-407 VRLALRTLREPQ
+407 VKLALRTLREPTVNRA
-419 PSKARVAP
+419 KERR